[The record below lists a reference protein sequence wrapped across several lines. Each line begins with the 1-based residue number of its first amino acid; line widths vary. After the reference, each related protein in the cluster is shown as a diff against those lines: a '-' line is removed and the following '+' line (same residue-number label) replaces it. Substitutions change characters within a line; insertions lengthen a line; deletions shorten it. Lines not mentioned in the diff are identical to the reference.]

1 MIYNI
6 NYKLLYIYMIYNI
19 YIIIY
24 KKKDQ
29 STDLRHRDNHD
40 DDNHAC

>member
-19 YIIIY
+19 YITIY

-29 STDLRHRDNHD
+29 STDLRHTDSHD
-40 DDNHAC
+40 DDNHA